1 MPTLAWAGNRIAV
14 PASLLAGTVVV
25 AVAVGMI
32 IGLGQ
37 PLIAA
42 AAALPLAVVLLLA
55 VGLNGRWLLVL
66 VALATGYI
74 GGLLTDNFGVGP
86 VNLWIPDVIIA
97 IAVAGWLA
105 DWFSRPSERR
115 PRLPRAAVLGVP
127 LLFLAIAVLI
137 GAERGSERYGAS
149 LIGMPLRLV
158 LYAAIATAM
167 TSVTPRQALRG
178 LTVVFYSGAVFQAGL
193 AAYHIATGTSA
204 TDYSQLSTGGIRYI
218 GLGPATYAGVS
229 VILALL
235 NLARSREHRAIHLG
249 FLAISCAT
257 VLVAYY
263 RTIWLI
269 VGIELIVCLLL
280 SREIRR
286 VAITSLPVVVP
297 FLVIAMLAV
306 VSVKPDLVATFT
318 ERLSTPASQDSSV
331 QWRAN
336 AYRAVLSGVDEERLL
351 GVGFGRTT
359 SFSLNNQPN
368 YITGDPHNGYIYVYA
383 GGGLLALSALIL
395 VMFVYLWEVAR
406 RWRWADD
413 DGRTLLALS
422 LAMWVLF
429 MGHAASEPV
438 FTEPQMVLTIWI
450 ATLLPAL
457 VTKRQSPSPM
467 KRSRSSATRMR
478 PDPSRRAE
486 APLAHA

>member
-1 MPTLAWAGNRIAV
+1 MPTLAGFNHRIAI
-14 PASLLAGTVVV
+14 PAGFFAVMMLLAVIVG
-25 AVAVGMI
+25 AV

-37 PLIAA
+37 PVVAA
-42 AAALPLAVVLLLA
+42 VAVLPVVGISLLA
-55 VGLNGRWLLVL
+55 LGLRGRWFLVL
-66 VALATGYI
+66 SALAASYI
-74 GGLLTDNFGVGP
+74 GGPLTDNLSVGP
-86 VNLWIPDVIIA
+86 VNLWLSDIIIA

-105 DWFSRPSERR
+105 DWLSRPTERR

-127 LLFLAIAVLI
+127 LLLLAIALLI
-137 GAERGSERYGAS
+137 GAERGNERYGAS

-158 LYAAIATAM
+158 LYAVIATAM
-167 TSVTPRQALRG
+167 TNVTPRQALRG
-178 LTVVFYSGAVFQAGL
+178 LTVVFYTGALFQAGV

-204 TDYSQLSTGGIRYI
+204 TDQLQLSTGGIRYI

-229 VILALL
+229 VLLALL
-235 NLARSREHRAIHLG
+235 NLARAREHRAVHLG
-249 FLAISCAT
+249 FLALSCVT

-269 VGIELIVCLLL
+269 VGIEILVCLVL
-280 SREIRR
+280 SRQMRR
-286 VAITSLPVVVP
+286 VSMSAIPIVAP
-297 FLVIAMLAV
+297 FLVIAVLTVAT
-306 VSVKPDLVATFT
+306 VKPDMIATFT

-336 AYRAVLSGVDEERLL
+336 AYQAVLSGVDEERLL

-383 GGGLLALSALIL
+383 GGGLIALGALIL
-395 VMFVYLWEVAR
+395 VMLVYLWEVAR

-413 DGRTLLALS
+413 DGRTLIALS
-422 LAMWVLF
+422 LGMWVLF
-429 MGHAASEPV
+429 MGHAASEPI
-438 FTEPQMVLTIWI
+438 FTEPQMILTIWI

-457 VTKRQSPSPM
+457 VSSRPRPTRLFAARTAQAGSP
-467 KRSRSSATRMR
+467 RRLR
-478 PDPSRRAE
+478 PQDALVRA
-486 APLAHA
+486 

>member
-1 MPTLAWAGNRIAV
+1 MPSLAWGGNRIAV
-14 PASLLAGTVVV
+14 PASLLATTVL
-25 AVAVGMI
+25 AALAVGAV

-42 AAALPLAVVLLLA
+42 VAALPLLVVSLLA

-66 VALATGYI
+66 FALGASYV
-74 GGLLTDNFGVGP
+74 GGVLTDNFSVGP
-86 VNLWIPDVIIA
+86 INLWIPDVVIA

-127 LLFLAIAVLI
+127 LLFLAIALLT

-158 LYAAIATAM
+158 IYAAIATAM
-167 TSVTPRQALRG
+167 TNITPRQALRG
-178 LTVVFYSGAVFQAGL
+178 LTVVFYSGAVYQAGL

-204 TDYSQLSTGGIRYI
+204 TDHLQLSTGGIRYI

-235 NLARSREHRAIHLG
+235 NLARAREHRAIHLG
-249 FLAISCAT
+249 FLALSCLV
-257 VLVAYY
+257 VLVAYF

-269 VGIELIVCLLL
+269 VGIELIVCLAL
-280 SREIRR
+280 SREMRR
-286 VAITSLPVVVP
+286 VAISSLPVVVP

-331 QWRAN
+331 QWRAY
-336 AYRAVLSGVDEERLL
+336 AYQAVLSGVDEERLL

-383 GGGLLALSALIL
+383 GGGLLALAALIL
-395 VMFVYLWEVAR
+395 VMLVYLWDVAR

-438 FTEPQMVLTIWI
+438 FTEPQMLLTIWI

-457 VTKRQSPSPM
+457 VARRPSPSPM
-467 KRSRSSATRMR
+467 ERPSARALRMR
-478 PDPSRRAE
+478 SVAARRPE